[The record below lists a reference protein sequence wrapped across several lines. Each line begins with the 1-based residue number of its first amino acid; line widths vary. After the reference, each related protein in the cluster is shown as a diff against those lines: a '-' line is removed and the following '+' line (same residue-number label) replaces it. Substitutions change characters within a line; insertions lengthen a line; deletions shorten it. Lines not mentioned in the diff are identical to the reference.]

1 MDEINCPY
9 CGQEQQIDHDDGQGL
24 EDEIHEQN
32 CGECEKTFGFT
43 TSISYSY
50 RPVQLP
56 CANGKEH
63 DFKVTETFPK
73 CMSEMMC
80 EDCGTRRELTAA
92 ERLRF
97 EIPTIKSYTD
107 SLYNPTK

>member
-1 MDEINCPY
+1 
-9 CGQEQQIDHDDGQGL
+9 
-24 EDEIHEQN
+24 
-32 CGECEKTFGFT
+32 
-43 TSISYSY
+43 
-50 RPVQLP
+50 
-56 CANGKEH
+56 
-63 DFKVTETFPK
+63 
-73 CMSEMMC
+73 MC